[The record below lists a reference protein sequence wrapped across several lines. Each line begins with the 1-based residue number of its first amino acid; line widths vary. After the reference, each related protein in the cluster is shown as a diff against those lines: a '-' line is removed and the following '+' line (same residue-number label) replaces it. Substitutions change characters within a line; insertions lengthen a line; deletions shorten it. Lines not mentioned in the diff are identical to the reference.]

1 VRSRAEANQWLL
13 FAAMELEQPLWR
25 ITRNRSLY
33 PEHQRQPTDIPIAG
47 REFEDMAAV
56 LERHMRGREFVVGER
71 ATVVDFVTAYTLDWA
86 GEVGLLDGFPNLT
99 EYAQRM
105 YARPNAPMRIAQA
118 FAALES

>member
-1 VRSRAEANQWLL
+1 
-13 FAAMELEQPLWR
+13 
-25 ITRNRSLY
+25 
-33 PEHQRQPTDIPIAG
+33 
-47 REFEDMAAV
+47 MAAV